1 MKRPHSIIVLA
12 ATLAGGILACR
23 STPAPPQP
31 TAPTRKP
38 AAPPA
43 GEPAAAGASAA
54 LDRMDQRVPVPL
66 LPMMA
71 QHQKENMRDHLLVV
85 QQVIQGLADNDLRA
99 VEDAARRIGS
109 SPEMARRCSHMGA
122 GAPGFTDQA
131 LQFHRTAD
139 GIAAAARKRD
149 RKAVLTAL
157 GATLQTCTG
166 CHATF
171 KQTVVDE
178 STWSRL
184 TTQHAPAGH
193 MMK

>member
-1 MKRPHSIIVLA
+1 MKRPHLFIALA
-12 ATLAGGILACR
+12 ATLAGCQSRPA
-23 STPAPPQP
+23 TPAPAPP
-31 TAPTRKP
+31 PSSPAPAPT
-38 AAPPA
+38 PP
-43 GEPAAAGASAA
+43 ASAA

-71 QHQKENMRDHLLVV
+71 HHQKENMRDHLLVV
-85 QQVIQGLADNDLRA
+85 QQVIQGLADDDLPA
-99 VEDAARRIGS
+99 VEGAARRIGS
-109 SPEMARRCSHMGA
+109 SPDMARMCSHMGA

-139 GIAAAARKRD
+139 GIIAAARKRD

-184 TTQHAPAGH
+184 TAQHAPAGH